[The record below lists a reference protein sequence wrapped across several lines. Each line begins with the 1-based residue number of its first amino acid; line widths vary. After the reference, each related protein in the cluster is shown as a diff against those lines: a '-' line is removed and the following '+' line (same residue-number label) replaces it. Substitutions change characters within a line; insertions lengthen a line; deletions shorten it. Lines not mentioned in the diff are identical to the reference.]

1 MNNIHKENEIFAKP
15 TIRVPNRPFTAA
27 LAAVHTSG
35 RSSPEESPSKKH
47 IDVASLHSKLNET
60 FLNVPTVSKPTAEV
74 NTIIFNSH
82 IIPKIC
88 DNNDLEG
95 GESGSEDVCL
105 LPKRN
110 EVVADPV
117 VAKLSCSGADCDIP
131 WIALI
136 VCVVILIFA
145 VPLIYVFYIY
155 EHPQMYHHNYTSLK
169 HAK

>member
-1 MNNIHKENEIFAKP
+1 M
-15 TIRVPNRPFTAA
+15 PNRPFTAA

-47 IDVASLHSKLNET
+47 IDVASLNSKLNET
-60 FLNVPTVSKPTAEV
+60 LLNVPSISEPAAEV

-88 DNNDLEG
+88 DINDLEV
-95 GESGSEDVCL
+95 SASSSEEVSL
-105 LPKRN
+105 LPKC
-110 EVVADPV
+110 EQVADPV

-169 HAK
+169 HVN